1 MVCRMPENEED
12 PGANT
17 QMFQAFVAKGQAEAA
32 ETSTPNRTPLLVGG
46 IAVAVVVLALIV
58 WLLVR

>member
-1 MVCRMPENEED
+1 MVGRMPENEED

-17 QMFQAFVAKGQAEAA
+17 QMFQAFVAKGQEESAQTAK
-32 ETSTPNRTPLLVGG
+32 PNRTPLLIGG
-46 IAVAVVVLALIV
+46 AVVAVVVVVLIV

>member
-1 MVCRMPENEED
+1 MVSRMPENEED

-17 QMFQAFVAKGQAEAA
+17 QMFQAFVAKGQE
-32 ETSTPNRTPLLVGG
+32 ESTQTAKSNRTPLLVGG
-46 IAVAVVVLALIV
+46 IVVAAIVVALIV

>member
-1 MVCRMPENEED
+1 MVSRMPENEED

-17 QMFQAFVAKGQAEAA
+17 QMFQAFVAKGDA
-32 ETSTPNRTPLLVGG
+32 ETAQPTGTNRTPLLVGG
-46 IAVAVVVLALIV
+46 IVVGVIVIALIV